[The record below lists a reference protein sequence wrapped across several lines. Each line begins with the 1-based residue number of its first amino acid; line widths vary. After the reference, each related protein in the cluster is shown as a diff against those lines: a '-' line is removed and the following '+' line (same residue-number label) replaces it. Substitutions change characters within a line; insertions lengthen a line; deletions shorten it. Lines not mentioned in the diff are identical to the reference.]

1 MHGAQGGWKSISART
16 HTQTPSPFQLSFGS
30 QNLSCWSDNRLHCL
44 CLLLEEIPRRKHRG
58 PGEGRWGRWGKWEA
72 KGVKGGEERGGKGE
86 GCWML
91 ACSYTAWPAS
101 QSRCSDNQNEHNP
114 TMKWLVHDES
124 TRQSR
129 GGGLKGRG
137 SSPSVLFP
145 SLNHSCFAGSPSLKL
160 RCFSFDLLHAVQKTV

>member
-1 MHGAQGGWKSISART
+1 MGPKGVGNPFLLVHTLRHLHPVSSRLGPKTSHAGLITACTACVSCLRKYPAASTGGA
-16 HTQTPSPFQLSFGS
+16 
-30 QNLSCWSDNRLHCL
+30 
-44 CLLLEEIPRRKHRG
+44 
-58 PGEGRWGRWGKWEA
+58 GEGRWGRWGKWEA